1 MVRRISNHIT
11 LHWKICIA
19 ITKEALIVI
28 KWQAGFLNWR
38 GDALPLAMCRLSY
51 LNHLLKSGLYSL
63 SVFTDYIRNK
73 REKKNKMTTSV
84 KGRERESERA
94 SERTRERERERK
106 WESEREER
114 ESERTRARAR
124 ERESEKDYAEYA
136 INNSILIN
144 VNEWKTLIFTEIII
158 WISINLM
165 PWNER
170 KINTS
175 VTKTIFFF
183 YFLILN
189 SWKSDIFCGSL
200 KNWIED

>member
-1 MVRRISNHIT
+1 MHLFTQNLVKLFVCRAGSFDFIKKRFD
-11 LHWKICIA
+11 WK
-19 ITKEALIVI
+19 
-28 KWQAGFLNWR
+28 W
-38 GDALPLAMCRLSY
+38 M
-51 LNHLLKSGLYSL
+51 
-63 SVFTDYIRNK
+63 
-73 REKKNKMTTSV
+73 
-84 KGRERESERA
+84 RERESERA